1 MSAVTSNDFAPLAV
15 LIVDDEAPARDR
27 LRDLLGDIADTQP
40 TRIVGMAA
48 SGIEALLRQT
58 PAQALKRNT
67 DRFRKVLSGERT
79 QRQTHPRNGHY

>member
-1 MSAVTSNDFAPLAV
+1 MSDARSYTITMNDGTTQDMTSREVADAFGLTTRAAHS
-15 LIVDDEAPARDR
+15 R
-27 LRDLLGDIADTQP
+27 L
-40 TRIVGMAA
+40 TR
-48 SGIEALLRQT
+48 SGWRTEALLRQT

>member
-1 MSAVTSNDFAPLAV
+1 MSEARSYTITMNDGTTQDMTSREVADAFGLTTRAAHS
-15 LIVDDEAPARDR
+15 R
-27 LRDLLGDIADTQP
+27 L
-40 TRIVGMAA
+40 TR
-48 SGIEALLRQT
+48 SGWRTEALLRQT

>member
-1 MSAVTSNDFAPLAV
+1 MSNARSYTITMNDGTTQDMTSREVADAFGLTTRAAHS
-15 LIVDDEAPARDR
+15 R
-27 LRDLLGDIADTQP
+27 L
-40 TRIVGMAA
+40 TR
-48 SGIEALLRQT
+48 SGWRTEALLRQT